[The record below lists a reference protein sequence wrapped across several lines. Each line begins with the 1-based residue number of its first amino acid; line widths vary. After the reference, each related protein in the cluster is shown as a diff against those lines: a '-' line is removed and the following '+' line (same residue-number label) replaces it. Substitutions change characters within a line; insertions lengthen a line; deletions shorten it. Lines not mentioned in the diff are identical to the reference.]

1 MRPMSWHITY
11 LNTVQMIG
19 PLSSSC
25 LILPFTS
32 WIAIAS
38 ELSPGLTPR
47 PSIEMTGEAE
57 TSCSPSA
64 LMAFLDGLESP
75 DRKSTADTVGRPI
88 RGPSLARLQLLWR
101 LKQDGREEELDDMI
115 DGVQLLRMYL
125 WRFGARPCCLADI
138 KPYLG
143 LIQQSQAQQFLSTL
157 LDSLPN
163 DPDKE
168 TGMRNA
174 TLALSNSPLPA
185 NKVKLPSNSSA
196 LICPDD
202 GIDQALDVSSPHLVL
217 QCLSNGGFNASVDT
231 EACNSL
237 GCAADESSNNGTLP
251 FGNLTPTHSNEELLS
266 DNATSSS
273 FTLSPMSSDNPCSL
287 AELTIKETQFS
298 ARENPLLKQSPPV
311 NKDAVRVST
320 GKGLPANEMAPP
332 TSIETPMSSL
342 SSTSLPK
349 VFPPFPRGLEAQRR
363 GECLAALA
371 RVLGLHLSLE
381 ADVRLKLAQTAAR
394 LFRHTLTLDECLL
407 RTDMRPGEGFC
418 LLATHL
424 LLDEW
429 RESGQGR
436 AIWRALGLLE
446 WAVMQCPAAPQLRL
460 AQLRLYGEIGA
471 LSGSLA
477 AYAALEPKHVQHE
490 SMGYLVMSQVPAS
503 GQFFTAGLV
512 YSPLLKFHRAQHKE
526 TAEYIIQAFK
536 FGSFAQVPEVVSF
549 RERLSASL
557 DLALARTELAL
568 LVTLVGITPQGNQSL
583 QESIAMAMEGD
594 TIPWDHLRDNR
605 DFDISQTFE
614 PNEQLPHPSDLSRSI
629 ETSRLWLRIRALT
642 LRGVTIATAGLAKG
656 SGSTTA
662 VEVPE
667 SAGGNAATTDG
678 IPASMVVNG
687 GGVEEAGINL
697 SALSS
702 LLRELIAIYRLLEEN
717 EPEEKAREKVVKQ
730 PVFLPANPPLRDFI
744 CSGTWR
750 CHLEAF
756 NLTHALLTLHNCG
769 ITHDESS
776 TIQNKICGHFNALRD
791 HFEDTC
797 LACRGSLI
805 DESLGPHD
813 LRPQPGLLHRLA
825 FAAETTCL
833 VVVVVMGLAV
843 TMLRPQRSLLQRRRK
858 KRKDPQVPQSV
869 PALTGYQE
877 FVVAFEAAVNK
888 LLGIVGE
895 HVLDLRN
902 VHYAPS
908 PLLDQHQEEERAN
921 QKVVWENVR
930 NSYSRSLED
939 IETILR
945 KCLDTIQSHKL

>member
-1 MRPMSWHITY
+1 MDCHRK
-11 LNTVQMIG
+11 
-19 PLSSSC
+19 
-25 LILPFTS
+25 
-32 WIAIAS
+32 
-38 ELSPGLTPR
+38 
-47 PSIEMTGEAE
+47 TGEAE
-57 TSCSPSA
+57 TICTPFA
-64 LMAFLDGLESP
+64 LMEFLDSLEAP
-75 DRKSTADTVGRPI
+75 DRKSTADNASRPI

-101 LKQDGREEELDDMI
+101 LKQDGREEELGGMI
-115 DGVQLLRMYL
+115 DGVQLLRKYL
-125 WRFGARPCCLADI
+125 WQFGARPCCLSDI
-138 KPYLG
+138 KLYLG
-143 LIQQSQAQQFLSTL
+143 LIQQSQAQQFISTL
-157 LDSLPN
+157 LDLLPN
-163 DPDKE
+163 DPAKE
-168 TGMRNA
+168 TGMSNA
-174 TLALSNSPLPA
+174 TLALSNSLPPG
-185 NKVKLPSNSSA
+185 NKVKPPSNSA
-196 LICPDD
+196 AFICPDD
-202 GIDQALDVSSPHLVL
+202 GIDQALDASSPHLADGKVL
-217 QCLSNGGFNASVDT
+217 QCLSNGGFNASVKT
-231 EACNSL
+231 EACNNL
-237 GCAADESSNNGTLP
+237 QCASNESSNNGTLP
-251 FGNLTPTHSNEELLS
+251 FGNLTPTHSHEES

-273 FTLSPMSSDNPCSL
+273 STLSPISRDNPCSL
-287 AELTIKETQFS
+287 AELTIKDTPFS
-298 ARENPLLKQSPPV
+298 ARGSPLPKQSLPI
-311 NKDAVRVST
+311 NKDAVRVLT
-320 GKGLPANEMAPP
+320 AKDLPTNEMAAP
-332 TSIETPMSSL
+332 TSIESPPVSTVTSPISSP
-342 SSTSLPK
+342 SSITLPK
-349 VFPPFPRGLEAQRR
+349 VFPPFPRDLEALRR
-363 GECLAALA
+363 GECLAELA

-381 ADVRLKLAQTAAR
+381 ADVRLKLAQTAAL
-394 LFRHTLTLDECLL
+394 LFRHALTLDECLL
-407 RTDMRPGEGFC
+407 HTDMRPGEGFC

-424 LLDEW
+424 VLDEW

-460 AQLRLYGEIGA
+460 AQLRLYGELGA

-568 LVTLVGITPQGNQSL
+568 LVTLMGITPQGNQSL

-594 TIPWDHLRDNR
+594 RIPWDHLRDNR
-605 DFDISQTFE
+605 DFDISMNFE
-614 PNEQLPHPSDLSRSI
+614 PNEQQPYPSDFSRSI

-642 LRGVTIATAGLAKG
+642 LRGVTIATSGVAKG
-656 SGSTTA
+656 SGSNMA
-662 VEVPE
+662 VEVSG
-667 SAGGNAATTDG
+667 SAGGDAATADA
-678 IPASMVVNG
+678 IPAPLVVNG
-687 GGVEEAGINL
+687 GGVEEASASL

-717 EPEEKAREKVVKQ
+717 QPEEKARENVVKQ
-730 PVFLPANPPLRDFI
+730 PVFLPADPPLRDFI

-756 NLTHALLTLHNCG
+756 NLTHALLTLQNCG

-776 TIQNKICGHFNALRD
+776 IIQKEICGHFNALRD

-833 VVVVVMGLAV
+833 VVVVMGLAV
-843 TMLRPQRSLLQRRRK
+843 AMLRPQRSLLQRRRK

-877 FVVAFEAAVNK
+877 FVVVLEAAVGK

-895 HVLDLRN
+895 HALGLGN
-902 VHYAPS
+902 VHYVPS

-945 KCLDTIQSHKL
+945 KCLDTIKSHKL